1 MENVGN
7 PGAWGSEEDQRLVRE
22 QKNANVSV
30 IQNRHTH
37 PPPPRHTQ
45 THTHLQTKASVGMV
59 LNQGDVICDACS
71 KSEVLL
77 GFFIDKH
84 YRKKDQ
90 RQTDAQAF
98 FYFFFVYPVCSL

>member
-22 QKNANVSV
+22 QKNTNVSA

-37 PPPPRHTQ
+37 PPPRHTQ